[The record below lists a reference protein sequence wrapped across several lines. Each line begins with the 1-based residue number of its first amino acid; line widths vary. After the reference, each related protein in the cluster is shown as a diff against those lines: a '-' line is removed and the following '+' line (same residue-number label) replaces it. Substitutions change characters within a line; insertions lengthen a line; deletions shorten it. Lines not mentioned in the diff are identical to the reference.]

1 MTLNKALNRLQLR
14 YSPLLPVSLVV
25 RQRHESGRRFMQFSL
40 SWKSGAVFLLVG
52 LCFASVAPA
61 ESEPQEIKVA
71 DPFKYARIYTD
82 EEGVSH
88 FGFTEVTFTLGEYA
102 PPAPPISVSK
112 AMKVESVVF
121 ISSPPGWH
129 GDWHPVPRR
138 QIMFCLAGE
147 LEVQVSDGM
156 VRTFGP
162 GSVVL
167 VEDTEGK
174 GHISRVVGTERVFM
188 VALPMEA
195 ISE

>member
-1 MTLNKALNRLQLR
+1 MR
-14 YSPLLPVSLVV
+14 
-25 RQRHESGRRFMQFSL
+25 FSL
-40 SWKSGAVFLLVG
+40 IWRRGAVFLLVVF
-52 LCFASVAPA
+52 CFASAAPA
-61 ESEPQEIKVA
+61 DTEPQEIKVA
-71 DPFKYARIYTD
+71 DPFKYTRIYTD
-82 EEGVSH
+82 EDGVSH
-88 FGFTEVTFTLGEYA
+88 FGVTEVTFTLAEYA

-112 AMKVESVVF
+112 GMNVESVVF

-156 VRTFGP
+156 VRRFGP

-188 VALPMEA
+188 AALPMEA
-195 ISE
+195 VSE